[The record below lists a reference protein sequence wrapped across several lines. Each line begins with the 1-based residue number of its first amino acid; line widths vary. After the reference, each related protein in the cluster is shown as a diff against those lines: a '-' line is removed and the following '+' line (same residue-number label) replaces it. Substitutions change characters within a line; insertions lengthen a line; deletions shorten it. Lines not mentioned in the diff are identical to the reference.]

1 MNGKLL
7 LEIVNYFFM
16 VTIFLF
22 ALLSLVLRD
31 QRRKLV
37 FLFLMF
43 LSFSVL
49 SFLFFTGATFIII
62 GILIICF
69 LIPLYL
75 NSFNE
80 QFYNKGIYENM
91 KLNPGSDEYKKI
103 NNKKISKKIKRYI
116 NLALSVI
123 FCSGAGYLFYHY
135 TLKYISNYKQATSIA
150 IISFTSVV
158 SEIGNNYSAVIMI
171 LILIL
176 VITIL
181 WFISILERSNDSNIN
196 KDNSSHGRDVNIR
209 KIVDSNDNETT
220 GKTTDER

>member
-7 LEIVNYFFM
+7 LEIINYFFIT
-16 VTIFLF
+16 TIFLF
-22 ALLSLVLRD
+22 ALLSFVLRD
-31 QRRKLV
+31 QRKKLV

-43 LSFSVL
+43 LSFSIL
-49 SFLFFTGATFIII
+49 SFLFFTGATFFII
-62 GILIICF
+62 GILIIIF

-80 QFYNKGIYENM
+80 QFYNKGIYENI
-91 KLNPGSDEYKKI
+91 KLKPDPDE
-103 NNKKISKKIKRYI
+103 NKKIKRYI
-116 NLALSVI
+116 NLVVSII

-135 TLKYISNYKQATSIA
+135 TLKSISNYKQVASIA

-171 LILIL
+171 LVLTL

-181 WFISILERSNDSNIN
+181 WFISILERSSNSNIN
-196 KDNSSHGRDVNIR
+196 KDDNSHRSGINIK
-209 KIVDSNDNETT
+209 KIIDSDDSETT
-220 GKTTDER
+220 DKTTDER

>member
-7 LEIVNYFFM
+7 LGIINYFIM
-16 VTIFLF
+16 ATIFLF

-31 QRRKLV
+31 QRKKLV

-43 LSFSVL
+43 LSFSIL
-49 SFLFFTGATFIII
+49 SFLFFTGATFIIV

-80 QFYNKGIYENM
+80 QFYNKGIYENI
-91 KLNPGSDEYKKI
+91 KLKLGSDE
-103 NNKKISKKIKRYI
+103 NKKVKRCI
-116 NLALSVI
+116 NLALSII
-123 FCSGAGYLFYHY
+123 FCSGVGYLFYHY
-135 TLKYISNYKQATSIA
+135 TLKYISNYKQVASIA

-171 LILIL
+171 LVLIL

-196 KDNSSHGRDVNIR
+196 KDDSSHRRGIDIK
-209 KIVDSNDNETT
+209 KIVDSDDSETT

>member
-7 LEIVNYFFM
+7 LEIINYFFM

-43 LSFSVL
+43 LSFSIL
-49 SFLFFTGATFIII
+49 SFLFFTGATFIIV

-80 QFYNKGIYENM
+80 KFYNKGIYENM
-91 KLNPGSDEYKKI
+91 KLKLDSDEYKKI
-103 NNKKISKKIKRYI
+103 NNKKIKRYI
-116 NLALSVI
+116 NLALSII
-123 FCSGAGYLFYHY
+123 FCGGAGYLFYHY
-135 TLKYISNYKQATSIA
+135 TLKYISNYKQVASIA

-171 LILIL
+171 LVLIL

-196 KDNSSHGRDVNIR
+196 KDDSSHRRGIDIK
-209 KIVDSNDNETT
+209 KIVDSDDSETT

>member
-7 LEIVNYFFM
+7 LEIINYFFM

-22 ALLSLVLRD
+22 ALLSLVLKD

-43 LSFSVL
+43 LSFSIL
-49 SFLFFTGATFIII
+49 SFLFFTGVTFIIV

-75 NSFNE
+75 NSFSE
-80 QFYNKGIYENM
+80 QFYNKGIYENI
-91 KLNPGSDEYKKI
+91 KLKPGSDEY
-103 NNKKISKKIKRYI
+103 KKIKRYI

-123 FCSGAGYLFYHY
+123 FCGGAGYLFYHY
-135 TLKYISNYKQATSIA
+135 TLKYISNYKQVTSIA

-171 LILIL
+171 LVLIL

-196 KDNSSHGRDVNIR
+196 KDDSSHRRGINIR
-209 KIVDSNDNETT
+209 KIVDSDDSETT

>member
-7 LEIVNYFFM
+7 LGIIDYFFM
-16 VTIFLF
+16 ATIFLF

-31 QRRKLV
+31 QRKKLV

-49 SFLFFTGATFIII
+49 SFLFFTGATFIIV

-80 QFYNKGIYENM
+80 QFYNKGIHENM
-91 KLNPGSDEYKKI
+91 KLKLDSDE
-103 NNKKISKKIKRYI
+103 NKKIKNKKIKRYI

-135 TLKYISNYKQATSIA
+135 TLKYISNYKQVTSIV
-150 IISFTSVV
+150 IISFKSVV
-158 SEIGNNYSAVIMI
+158 LEIGNNYSAIIMI
-171 LILIL
+171 LVLIL

-196 KDNSSHGRDVNIR
+196 KDDSSHRRDINIK
-209 KIVDSNDNETT
+209 KIVDSDNSETT